1 MNIGYI
7 RWYTQNESWIKRAQ
21 KKCIA
26 SFNVNC
32 RRRKYWCHIDKWY
45 VENESGTV
53 FDKMIQD
60 SIKGDKIFVYRPQTL
75 SKNQFCALLSN
86 KIDKNVDFSEYDT
99 SSSVYTI
106 STDNITDSRYSNF
119 NKLQLLLCA
128 LEVDAREQAQK
139 YISKD

>member
-1 MNIGYI
+1 
-7 RWYTQNESWIKRAQ
+7 
-21 KKCIA
+21 
-26 SFNVNC
+26 
-32 RRRKYWCHIDKWY
+32 
-45 VENESGTV
+45 
-53 FDKMIQD
+53 MIQE
-60 SIKGDKIFVYRPQTL
+60 SKNGDKIFVYRPQTL

-128 LEVDAREQAQK
+128 LEVDAREQTKK